1 MGSPQ
6 PIYDFKG
13 QTLVQLTPALSLFY
27 DLLNSCDFFF
37 PGQVVVH
44 DSNGRRQNVLHR
56 PVRASTLSERQRRGP
71 TRNPE
76 TSGRTDPS
84 RQPDNFAN
92 EPATN
97 HLSRIGARFQAAG
110 ADGGFRS

>member
-13 QTLVQLTPALSLFY
+13 QARVQVAPALSLFSASQ
-27 DLLNSCDFFF
+27 NGCDFFF

-92 EPATN
+92 
-97 HLSRIGARFQAAG
+97 
-110 ADGGFRS
+110 